1 MTRNHVF
8 VVAIRTN
15 SQTGVG
21 GVVVVVASG
30 AVLSDDAFG
39 GRLFTSLAFGGTGL
53 ADIGDRGIDE
63 LASWTC
69 DSADSVTNGFVV
81 DSGAGVS
88 STGLAIRSG
97 RSSASSTTVSTGK
110 ANFICG
116 ILIFSIRAD
125 L

>member
-39 GRLFTSLAFGGTGL
+39 GGLFASLAFGGTGL
-53 ADIGDRGIDE
+53 ADVGDRGVDE
-63 LASWTC
+63 LTSWTC
-69 DSADSVTNGFVV
+69 RSADRVADGFVV
-81 DSGAGVS
+81 DGSAGMS

-97 RSSASSTTVSTGK
+97 
-110 ANFICG
+110 
-116 ILIFSIRAD
+116 
-125 L
+125 